1 MVLYHGIQLL
11 SHFADG
17 QKSGYFPRRRDITTT
32 EITPRATCQ
41 FLSECIS
48 FELSFCTHVNV
59 QESMG
64 KPCKYMQFIKHAFV
78 THSTAFECMR
88 NEIEGSYDKT
98 IIITVPSYTGKMSLV
113 CCCCIVTH
121 VAHLYNRD
129 SIKFTIM
136 VLQYYSLNT

>member
-1 MVLYHGIQLL
+1 MN
-11 SHFADG
+11 A
-17 QKSGYFPRRRDITTT
+17 
-32 EITPRATCQ
+32 
-41 FLSECIS
+41 
-48 FELSFCTHVNV
+48 

-78 THSTAFECMR
+78 THSTASECMC

-98 IIITVPSYTGKMSLV
+98 IITTVSSYTGKMSLV

-129 SIKFTIM
+129 SIKFTSGTSI
-136 VLQYYSLNT
+136 LLSKYLNGQLSSGWNREHQQGFSLVRSLSTQLLEQMTASFPFLFL